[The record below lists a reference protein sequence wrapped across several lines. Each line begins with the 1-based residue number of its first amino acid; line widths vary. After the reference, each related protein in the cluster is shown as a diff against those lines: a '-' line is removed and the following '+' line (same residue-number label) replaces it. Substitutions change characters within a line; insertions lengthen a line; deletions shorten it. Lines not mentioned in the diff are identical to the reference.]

1 MNIKF
6 IFFLGICLIILFT
19 VFFDLIYRFVI
30 LKHFY
35 NSYSWVCNKS
45 NFLIAISGAIRKG
58 KTTLMFGLAHLFS
71 LKRRNDLYEKM
82 LEIETILIDL
92 NFTKVKFKFQNLL
105 EENGFDYF
113 KSLALFLSDYR
124 INESS
129 YFLNLNNFF
138 YDHLKSTENLKL
150 LVDYLY
156 YLYHSLR
163 VYYVNSNVQFFN
175 QISSVY
181 SLQYDGEWIK
191 LKNTDEMKNHDF
203 PLEEHSIFLYDEQLL
218 DNKNDNDSKRRN
230 EDNGSDIFYRL
241 FGQIFRESSY
251 FLTTLQNA
259 KRWVKFEREIVQQ
272 HIYVNDRLFINSYP
286 VKQFLLNLF
295 ERIIDFIYSVVSWF
309 LLKIKKTRYI
319 EENNIFKKIKRRIKL
334 ANKKIISK
342 SFVIF
347 KTSIYTDI
355 EQVGKF
361 IKDDEQNESAY
372 NFNFYLPVQYVW
384 DVGNTHLYHVLYD
397 YLHKRSNLKPS
408 MVDLTE
414 LDFEDI
420 KNMLVK
426 YNDKEQSK
434 NSDFNSLID
443 ENFYK

>member
-203 PLEEHSIFLYDEQLL
+203 PLEEH
-218 DNKNDNDSKRRN
+218 
-230 EDNGSDIFYRL
+230 
-241 FGQIFRESSY
+241 
-251 FLTTLQNA
+251 
-259 KRWVKFEREIVQQ
+259 
-272 HIYVNDRLFINSYP
+272 
-286 VKQFLLNLF
+286 
-295 ERIIDFIYSVVSWF
+295 
-309 LLKIKKTRYI
+309 
-319 EENNIFKKIKRRIKL
+319 
-334 ANKKIISK
+334 
-342 SFVIF
+342 
-347 KTSIYTDI
+347 
-355 EQVGKF
+355 
-361 IKDDEQNESAY
+361 
-372 NFNFYLPVQYVW
+372 
-384 DVGNTHLYHVLYD
+384 
-397 YLHKRSNLKPS
+397 
-408 MVDLTE
+408 
-414 LDFEDI
+414 
-420 KNMLVK
+420 
-426 YNDKEQSK
+426 
-434 NSDFNSLID
+434 
-443 ENFYK
+443 